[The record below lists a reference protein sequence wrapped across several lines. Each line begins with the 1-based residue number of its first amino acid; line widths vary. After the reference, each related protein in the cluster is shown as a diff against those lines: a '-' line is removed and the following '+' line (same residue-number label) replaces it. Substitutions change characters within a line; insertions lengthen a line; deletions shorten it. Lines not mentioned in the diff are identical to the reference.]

1 MTCPEPQM
9 AEPEFTSKPM
19 YLSPDQI
26 VSYGVLSREGNLEV
40 TIDNIYFQDEKIEVL
55 KAYCSLLRK

>member
-1 MTCPEPQM
+1 M
-9 AEPEFTSKPM
+9 AEPEFTSKPV

-26 VSYGVLSREGNLEV
+26 VSYGVLSLEGNLEV
-40 TIDNIYFQDEKIEVL
+40 TIDTTYFRDKKIEVL